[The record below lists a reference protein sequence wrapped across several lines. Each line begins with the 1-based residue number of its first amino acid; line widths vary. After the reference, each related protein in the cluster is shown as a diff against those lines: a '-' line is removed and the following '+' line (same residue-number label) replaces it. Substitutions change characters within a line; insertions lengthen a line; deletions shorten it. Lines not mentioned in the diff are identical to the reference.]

1 MFDFAY
7 PQYLYLL
14 GLPVVVALLF
24 WWARVSRK
32 ARLRRFGRLSV
43 IESLMPD
50 ASRYTPTV
58 KLVLQLLAL
67 TALVIIV
74 ARPRAGSK
82 EQETTSAGIEVM
94 IAFDVSNSMLASS
107 NDAPDGISRIDR
119 ARLLLEKLL
128 NRLDNDKVGLVVFA
142 GESKMQLPL
151 TMDFFSAKMYLNE
164 LVPGMI
170 NNQGT
175 SLASAIKMSMNGFSP
190 AKDVHKAIIL
200 ITDAEDHEG
209 AAVETARI
217 AAENGIQVDVIG
229 LGSAKGA
236 PIPLPGGK
244 AGQYMTDMQGQTVI
258 TAVNEQ
264 MGREIADAGNGIYV
278 NGAAS
283 NALDQLTEQLDT
295 LSKSEFR
302 SVSYSAAAE
311 QFPTFAWIAFIL
323 LIIDGFMVD
332 RKISWLRGV
341 NFFTRGNGKNKKTT
355 AAIIILMLGG
365 AFTASAEA
373 TDTSIKAERN
383 YIREG
388 NKAYADSNWHAALE
402 SYENALAANPRSVRA
417 TYNKALALSHLFSED
432 NKGTQNDPRVA
443 ATELFNAA
451 AAAAIAEEDME
462 IAQRAFYNLGNI
474 AFNDENYDEAIKRY
488 KQSLR
493 IRPDDQAARQNLRL
507 AQLKKQ
513 EQEQNQDNKD
523 NKDDKQDQQ
532 QQQEQQQQQQQEQE
546 QQQQE
551 QQQQQQQMTGSA
563 QQILQSMQNKENAT
577 RKKVQRQ
584 EAEPAGRP
592 QTDKPW

>member
-7 PQYLYLL
+7 PHFLYLL
-14 GLPVVVALLF
+14 GLPLAVAMLF
-24 WWARVSRK
+24 WWARASRR
-32 ARLRRFGRLSV
+32 ARLRRFGNAAV
-43 IESLMPD
+43 IAHLMPD
-50 ASRYTPTV
+50 ASKYTPTV

-67 TALVIIV
+67 VALVIV
-74 ARPRAGSK
+74 VCRPRAGQK
-82 EQETTSAGIEVM
+82 EQEQTSAGIEVM

-128 NRLDNDKVGLVVFA
+128 DRLDNDKVGLVVFA

-151 TMDFFSAKMYLNE
+151 TMDFFSAKMYLND
-164 LVPGMI
+164 LQPGMI

-175 SLASAIKMSMNGFSP
+175 SLASAMKMAMNGFSP

-209 AAVETARI
+209 AAVETAKL

-229 LGSAKGA
+229 LGSTKGA
-236 PIPLPGGK
+236 PIPLPGRP
-244 AGQYMTDMQGQTVI
+244 GQYMSDAQGQTVI
-258 TAVNEQ
+258 TSVNEE
-264 MGREIADAGNGIYV
+264 MGQQIASAGDGIYV

-283 NALDQLTEQLDT
+283 NALAQLSDKLDT
-295 LSKSEFR
+295 LAKSEFR
-302 SVSYSAAAE
+302 SVSYTAAAE

-323 LIIDGFMVD
+323 LIIDGCMVD

-341 NFFTRGNGKNKKTT
+341 NFFTRENSAGKKALLILLLAGC
-355 AAIIILMLGG
+355 AAFSSS
-365 AFTASAEA
+365 AASN
-373 TDTSIKAERN
+373 DTSIKAERN

-402 SYENALAANPRSVRA
+402 AYENALAANPRSVRA
-417 TYNKALALSHLFSED
+417 AYNKALALSHLFSED

-443 ATELFNAA
+443 ATEIFNAVAA
-451 AAAAIAEEDME
+451 AATAEEDME

-493 IRPDDQAARQNLRL
+493 IRPDDLAARQNLRL

-513 EQEQNQDNKD
+513 EQEQNKDNKD
-523 NKDDKQDQQ
+523 NKDDKQNQQ
-532 QQQEQQQQQQQEQE
+532 QQQQQQQQQEQQD
-546 QQQQE
+546 QQQQ

-577 RKKVQRQ
+577 RQKVQKQ
-584 EAEPAGRP
+584 EAQPAGRP
-592 QTDKPW
+592 HTDKPW

>member
-14 GLPVVVALLF
+14 GLPVIVVLLF
-24 WWARVSRK
+24 WWARASRK
-32 ARLRRFGRLSV
+32 ARLRRFGHLNI
-43 IESLMPD
+43 IESLMPE
-50 ASRYTPTV
+50 ASRYMPSV
-58 KLVLQLLAL
+58 KLVMQVLAL
-67 TALVIIV
+67 IALVIVV
-74 ARPRAGSK
+74 ARPRAGQK
-82 EQETTSAGIEVM
+82 EQETTSSGIEVM

-119 ARLLLEKLL
+119 ARLILEKLL
-128 NRLDNDKVGLVVFA
+128 GRLDNDKVGLVVFA

-151 TMDFFSAKMYLNE
+151 TMDYFSAKMYLNE

-209 AAVETARI
+209 AAIETAKI
-217 AAENGIQVDVIG
+217 AAENGIQIDVIG

-236 PIPLPGGK
+236 PIPLPGGR

-258 TAVNEQ
+258 TSVNEQ
-264 MGREIADAGNGIYV
+264 MGQNIAKAGDGIYV

-283 NALDQLTEQLDT
+283 NALDVLTKQLDT

-302 SVSYSAAAE
+302 SVSYSTAAE
-311 QFPTFAWIAFIL
+311 QFPTFAWIAFIF

-341 NFFTRGNGKNKKTT
+341 NFFTREGSSKKALMVLALLSLGS
-355 AAIIILMLGG
+355 AA
-365 AFTASAEA
+365 AFAGSN
-373 TDTSIKAERN
+373 DTSIKAERN

-402 SYENALAANPRSVRA
+402 AYENALASNPRSVRA

-432 NKGTQNDPRVA
+432 NKGTKNDPRVV

-462 IAQRAFYNLGNI
+462 IARRAFYNLGNI
-474 AFNDENYDEAIKRY
+474 AFNDENYDEAIKQY
-488 KQSLR
+488 KKSLK
-493 IRPDDQAARQNLRL
+493 IGPNDQAARQNLRL

-523 NKDDKQDQQ
+523 DKQDQQQQNQDQQQQQ
-532 QQQEQQQQQQQEQE
+532 QQQEQQQDQQEQ
-546 QQQQE
+546 

-563 QQILQSMQNKENAT
+563 QQILQTMQNKENAT
-577 RKKVQRQ
+577 RQKVKQQ

-592 QTDKPW
+592 QSDKPW